1 MNTKKLL
8 ILNNKA
14 IVLTNNT
21 KFILRD
27 FRNVFNIIG

>member
-14 IVLTNNT
+14 IVLTKNT